1 VKRTALVLATL
12 VVGIAAVGTGS
23 ASPATAGRGVDMSC
37 YAPAGDPEPGTAA
50 WTERDIR
57 NQHCASLR
65 PVDQAASPAFGFGN
79 LSQGASL
86 YAEQAAEQAG
96 RPGEPSGG
104 ITPLIPGGKAADPFR
119 TLKRWTEAGRGR
131 VAPVAFKALNGST
144 LRGHVFMPP
153 ASVPRPRPGSRAS

>member
-23 ASPATAGRGVDMSC
+23 ASPATAGLGVDMSC

-57 NQHCASLR
+57 NQYCASLR

-79 LSQGASL
+79 LSQGAS
-86 YAEQAAEQAG
+86 A
-96 RPGEPSGG
+96 RPPTRSG
-104 ITPLIPGGKAADPFR
+104 P
-119 TLKRWTEAGRGR
+119 
-131 VAPVAFKALNGST
+131 
-144 LRGHVFMPP
+144 
-153 ASVPRPRPGSRAS
+153 